1 MMKVQSVTEAQK
13 RTRQFSAWEMEKE
26 NVKVFIVEVAFELDF
41 ELTG

>member
-1 MMKVQSVTEAQK
+1 MMKVQNVTEAQK
-13 RTRQFSAWEMEKE
+13 RMRQFSSWEME